1 MNKWINVSPNCWF
14 QTPQRFLM
22 KVQTSR
28 ESHRWVQQFS
38 STNYSHHQGFSF
50 FILETRPNKPPAEIT
65 LSPTKTNILPY
76 FIDLLQIKIPAAL
89 ITWGAVSV
97 RIHQFSHSS
106 CGLSFSVFFSLAAP
120 WYASHL
126 TAGFMMFLL
135 FAWGQVTRQPL
146 YCLKDY
152 STNCIH

>member
-1 MNKWINVSPNCWF
+1 MNKWINVSPKCWF

-106 CGLSFSVFFSLAAP
+106 CGLSFSVFLV
-120 WYASHL
+120 WQ
-126 TAGFMMFLL
+126 LL
-135 FAWGQVTRQPL
+135 GMHPTSQQGLWCFC
-146 YCLKDY
+146 CLLEDKSQD
-152 STNCIH
+152 NPFIA